1 LSIIGNGVFAYKFFQ
16 FSRISV
22 IFCRKVSL
30 FMLSKI
36 LVFSFIFSLV
46 SAICTGRTAE
56 LAGSIAEGANASVE
70 LCISILGVIMLW
82 CAVME
87 VMKASGLM
95 NTVAKLLTPILGFL
109 FPKAKKDP
117 SVMQNI
123 SANVSANLLGLG
135 NAATPAG
142 IRAAE
147 GLHALN
153 GGSVASDDMCMLV
166 IINTASLQLIPTTIG
181 AIRASCGAANPF
193 DIIPAVW
200 FASICSLAAGI
211 FAAKLLSK
219 LYQR

>member
-1 LSIIGNGVFAYKFFQ
+1 
-16 FSRISV
+16 
-22 IFCRKVSL
+22 
-30 FMLSKI
+30 MLSKI
-36 LVFSFIFSLV
+36 LVFSFIFSLISALCTGKMADLA
-46 SAICTGRTAE
+46 SAIT
-56 LAGSIAEGANASVE
+56 EGATASIE

-87 VMKASGLM
+87 VMKVSGLM
-95 NTVAKLLTPILGFL
+95 DKVAKLLTPILGVL
-109 FPKAKKDP
+109 FPNAKKDP
-117 SVMQNI
+117 TVMQNI

-147 GLHALN
+147 GLHTLS
-153 GGSVASDDMCMLV
+153 GGKTASDDMCMLV

-200 FASICSLAAGI
+200 FASICSLLAGI

-219 LYQR
+219 LYRR